1 MNEVTH
7 WFEKYRPNQ
16 IAECVLLP
24 DVKERFRSFVARGHC
39 PHLLLVGPPGTGKTS
54 LAMALAAEMN
64 WETMR
69 SNAAAYTNMDDV
81 RTKITE
87 FALPGPTLREFMEP
101 IRHRCVLLD
110 EADQM
115 PKKLQAALRPAME
128 ESAAIGECNFTVI
141 ANNGTKIDNA
151 VRSCCAVIDFSYSA
165 PADREVILAGYRRR
179 VREIIEMEGV
189 EIDSD
194 SIDHCL
200 REHGLDF
207 RRVLNEIQAKVS

>member
-1 MNEVTH
+1 MNDVTH
-7 WFEKYRPNQ
+7 WFEKSRPRQ

-24 DVKERFRSFVARGHC
+24 DVKDRFRSFVARGHC

-101 IRHRCVLLD
+101 
-110 EADQM
+110 M
-115 PKKLQAALRPAME
+115 
-128 ESAAIGECNFTVI
+128 
-141 ANNGTKIDNA
+141 
-151 VRSCCAVIDFSYSA
+151 RSS
-165 PADREVILAGYRRR
+165 
-179 VREIIEMEGV
+179 
-189 EIDSD
+189 
-194 SIDHCL
+194 
-200 REHGLDF
+200 
-207 RRVLNEIQAKVS
+207 